1 MNASQLTITII
12 YSSDVNTGLEGV
24 KVIRTTAGGRELVLH
39 ESTVSAC
46 IPEHVIKLYFPNSN
60 FETID
65 YRD

>member
-1 MNASQLTITII
+1 MNTAQRTITII

-39 ESTVSAC
+39 ESTISAC

-60 FETID
+60 FDVID
-65 YRD
+65 TRE